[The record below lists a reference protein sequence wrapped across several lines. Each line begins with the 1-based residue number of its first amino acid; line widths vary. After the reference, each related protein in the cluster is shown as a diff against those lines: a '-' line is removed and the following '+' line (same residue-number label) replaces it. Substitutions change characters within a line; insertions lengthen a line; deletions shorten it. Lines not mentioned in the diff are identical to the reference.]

1 MISVMENREKCC
13 GCSACKMICPVSAIQ
28 LKEDSEG
35 FLYPVVDSS
44 VCVKCEQCLSVC
56 PLRNAAKKKDQM
68 KPRTYAVKHKNL
80 EIRKLSRSGG
90 IFTALTDYVLQ
101 MKGVVYGAV
110 LQKDFS
116 VKHMRATTEE
126 QRNTMRGSKYVQ
138 SMMGNTFKD
147 VKKDLKENK
156 YVLFSGTSCQV
167 DGLLS
172 YLGENNKK
180 LITVDI
186 VCHGVPS
193 LKVLQKYIKW
203 RETLCESRLIKFDF
217 RNKVDFGWADHIET
231 LWMKNGKRID
241 SKVFANI
248 FYSDYALRPSC
259 YVCPY
264 KSIYHP
270 SDISIADYW
279 GIDKACPDFNDNKGV
294 SLVLLNSSKGEKYFE
309 CVKEFVTAKETRI
322 EDSMQTPFIKASE
335 RPEDRAHFWKMLEE
349 ENFSEI
355 ATRYGNYTKKEQIN
369 EKIYFSKSKLKKML
383 GRADKKSDSYIS

>member
-1 MISVMENREKCC
+1 MISAIENKEKCC
-13 GCSACKMICPVSAIQ
+13 GCSACEMICSVNAIQ
-28 LKEDSEG
+28 MKEDNEG
-35 FLYPVVDSS
+35 FLYPVVDNS
-44 VCVKCEQCLSVC
+44 VCVKCKQCLSVC
-56 PLRNAAKKKDQM
+56 PINKAAIKNNQM
-68 KPRTYAVKHKNL
+68 KPNTYAVKHKNP
-80 EIRKLSRSGG
+80 ETRELSRSGG

-101 MKGVVYGAV
+101 MNGVVYGAV

-116 VKHMRATTEE
+116 VKHMRASTEE
-126 QRNTMRGSKYVQ
+126 QRNAMRNSKYVQ
-138 SMMGNTFKD
+138 SMIGDTFKS

-156 YVLFSGTSCQV
+156 HVLFSGTSCQV

-172 YLGENNKK
+172 YLGGSNER
-180 LITVDI
+180 LITIDI

-203 RETLCESRLIKFDF
+203 RENLCGSKLGKFDF

-231 LWMKNGKRID
+231 LWMRNGKRID

-279 GIDKACPDFNDNKGV
+279 NIDKACPNFNDNKGV
-294 SLVLLNSSKGEKYFE
+294 SLVLINSPKGEKYFD
-309 CVKEFVTAKETRI
+309 CVRESVVAKTTRI
-322 EDSMQTPFIKASE
+322 EDSMQTPFIEASK
-335 RPEDRAHFWKMLEE
+335 RPKDRSQFWKVLEE
-349 ENFSEI
+349 EDFSKI
-355 ATRYGNYTKKEQIN
+355 AISYGNYTKKERIN
-369 EKIYFSKSKLKKML
+369 EKMYFPKSKLKKML
-383 GRADKKSDSYIS
+383 GVLYGYKKKI